1 MKIKASHPVTHKEFI
16 SGLWLILFIV
26 SVLLVNRLFNVPVHR
41 TGAVANKLTSLD
53 LQLTRVKAI
62 AAEFLITYEK
72 KDPLFTT
79 NETEAEAEAKSVFN
93 QLKIDV
99 QYFRTLSYLAGEA
112 SVLNA
117 LDQLS
122 DRITDYE
129 NNLNDFMLALY
140 ERGNAQTGLVSR
152 WQEISNRLLSSAAT
166 LDDQLISKMNTV
178 KQLEFRYLLTR
189 DLRILEEVSVIAEEI
204 RGSLS
209 QKESVVHEADLD
221 SYLKLTGNLIA
232 LDKRIGNAESGGV
245 ITGLTNA
252 SQNLGAAFDESRKLI
267 SEKGA
272 QLSKRWNI
280 SKIGVIVLLTL
291 FMVCLFVGTV
301 RRLVFKPLR
310 DLAGI
315 TETIAG
321 GMVPEDYEASGRLTE
336 IQSINRSIKDHLTFL
351 HHKIAFARAINQK
364 EIHAKLTMAGSGDLL
379 GIELA
384 KLQEGILEAAEKQVR
399 NDEENR
405 IRRFMNEGVAR
416 FGDILRAGSGNMAD
430 LSDAFI
436 REMVKY
442 LNAIQGGFFILDNND
457 LSVPELRLMSA
468 FAYNRKKFLQKTVAF
483 GEGLVGTC
491 AREKQPI
498 NLTEIPPDYIHI
510 TSGLGDAL
518 PNNLLL
524 IPVIHEN
531 ELIGVLEIASL
542 KKYKDYEIAFAREIA
557 GNLGSTIVYTRNNL
571 KTSELLMKSQQQALE
586 MAEQEEEMRQ
596 NMEELKATQEES
608 QRREEELSGVTA
620 AISDALFV
628 IEYDLK
634 GTISHVNEKFRAFT
648 GLEHHDIVGKK
659 HEEIFRGEFTPDEVF
674 WEKVQ
679 KGSQVVFEKVKAG
692 NRSTLLKEHF
702 AAVLNHK
709 NTPVRYINF
718 ATDDRTGN
726 S

>member
-1 MKIKASHPVTHKEFI
+1 MKIKASIPVTKKEFI
-16 SGLWLILFIV
+16 TGLWLILFIV
-26 SVLLVNRLFNVPVHR
+26 SVLLVNRLFSLPVNR
-41 TGAVANKLTSLD
+41 TDTVANKITSVD
-53 LQLTRVKAI
+53 LQITRLKAI
-62 AAEFLITYEK
+62 AAEFVITYEK
-72 KDPLFTT
+72 KDHLFTT
-79 NETEAEAEAKSVFN
+79 NETKAEAGAKSAFS
-93 QLKIDV
+93 QLKGDV
-99 QYFRTLSYLAGEA
+99 KYFRAIPYLAGEA

-129 NNLNDFMLALY
+129 NNLNDFMLAIY
-140 ERGNAQTGLVSR
+140 ERGNEQTGLVSR
-152 WQEISNRLLSSAAT
+152 WQEISNRVLASAAA
-166 LDDQLISKMNTV
+166 LDEQVISKLNLV

-189 DLRILEEVSVIAEEI
+189 DLRILEEISVIAEEI

-209 QKESVVHEADLD
+209 QKESVIYEADLD

-232 LDKRIGNAESGGV
+232 LDKRIGNAETGGV
-245 ITGLTNA
+245 IAGLTNA
-252 SQNLGAAFDESRKLI
+252 SQDLGVAFDTSRKLI
-267 SEKGA
+267 SEKSA
-272 QLSKRWNI
+272 RLSKQWNR
-280 SKIGVIVLLTL
+280 SKIIVIGMLTL
-291 FMVCLFVGTV
+291 LVVCLFVGTV
-301 RRLVFKPLR
+301 RRLVFKPLW

-315 TETIAG
+315 TGTMAG
-321 GMVPEDYEASGRLTE
+321 GMVPEDYEASGKLPE
-336 IQSINRSIKDHLTFL
+336 IKSINRSIKDHLTFL
-351 HHKIAFARAINQK
+351 YDKIAFARAINQK
-364 EIHAKLTMAGSGDLL
+364 EIHAKLNLAGSGDLL
-379 GIELA
+379 GIELV
-384 KLQEGILEAAEKQVR
+384 KLQEGILEAAEKQVI

-416 FGDILRAGSGNMAD
+416 FGDILRTGSNNMAD

-436 REMVKY
+436 RELVKY
-442 LNAIQGGFFILDNND
+442 LNAIQGGFFIFENND
-457 LSVPELRLMSA
+457 MSAPVLRLMSA
-468 FAYNRKKFLQKTVAF
+468 FAYNRKKFLQKTVAL

-498 NLTEIPPDYIHI
+498 NLTEIPTDYINI

-524 IPVIHEN
+524 IPVLHEN

-542 KKYKDYEIAFAREIA
+542 KKYRDYEITFAREIA

-571 KTSELLMKSQQQALE
+571 QTSELLMKSQQQALE

-620 AISDALFV
+620 AIADALFV

-634 GTISHVNEKFRAFT
+634 GTISNVNEKFRAFT
-648 GLEHHDIVGKK
+648 GMEHNDIVGRT
-659 HEEIFRGEFTPDEVF
+659 HEEIFRGEFTPDEAF
-674 WEKVQ
+674 WENVQ
-679 KGSQVVFEKVKAG
+679 KSSQVVFEKVRAG
-692 NRSTLLKEHF
+692 NRSTQLKEHF
-702 AAVLNHK
+702 TAVFNHK
-709 NTPVRYINF
+709 NTAVRYINF